1 MNFLYLIYDQNFYA
15 SASFVMITI
24 FFPAQPKNT
33 QSMSHLISHY
43 LSFLL
48 PFDGGINTIDFAVLL
63 RQSSDDMTRHWHLPR
78 WMPFI
83 FGLMN
88 LLLNGT
94 ELSGLERDLF
104 TSLF

>member
-1 MNFLYLIYDQNFYA
+1 
-15 SASFVMITI
+15 MITI

-48 PFDGGINTIDFAVLL
+48 PFDGGINMIDFAVLL
-63 RQSSDDMTRHWHLPR
+63 RQSSDDMTRHCHLPR
-78 WMPFI
+78 WMPFT

>member
-1 MNFLYLIYDQNFYA
+1 
-15 SASFVMITI
+15 MITI

-43 LSFLL
+43 LRFLL
-48 PFDGGINTIDFAVLL
+48 PFDGGINMIDFAVLL
-63 RQSSDDMTRHWHLPR
+63 RQSSDDMTRHCHLPR

-88 LLLNGT
+88 LLLNGN